1 MYIVEYRY
9 RLELGQQWTDW
20 KEHHSTATKEEALE
34 AVEYLELTEL
44 EDRADGLLSRWEET
58 QYRIVPKH

>member
-1 MYIVEYRY
+1 MYVVEYRY
-9 RLELGQQWTDW
+9 RSYRQPWTDW

-58 QYRIVPKH
+58 QYRVVPKR